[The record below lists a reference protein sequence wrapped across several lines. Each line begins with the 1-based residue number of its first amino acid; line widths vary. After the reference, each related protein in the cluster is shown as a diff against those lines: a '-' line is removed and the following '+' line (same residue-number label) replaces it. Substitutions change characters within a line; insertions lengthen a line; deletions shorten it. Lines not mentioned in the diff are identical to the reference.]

1 MKHNLNIRVV
11 KDRTNGGVVTCRSVT
26 VREKLLRFLFGS
38 PQKLTVIVPG
48 DTVDAIAINE
58 TEKEGAKDETI
69 RD

>member
-11 KDRTNGGVVTCRSVT
+11 KSRSNGGVVTCRSVT

-38 PQKLTVIVPG
+38 PQKLTVIIPG

-58 TEKEGAKDETI
+58 TEKEAERDEAV
-69 RD
+69 

>member
-11 KDRTNGGVVTCRSVT
+11 KDHTNGGVVTCRSVT
-26 VREKLLRFLFGS
+26 VREKLLRFLFGT

-58 TEKEGAKDETI
+58 SEKEATERETV
-69 RD
+69 